1 MKKLLVFVAVIGLS
15 ATLSAQSLVE
25 LAKKEKARREA
36 LKGRTVVTVQNRDV
50 QAVQKTQAVEVL
62 DAGEPAPPEARSVE
76 PAAVTGTTIP
86 EGTQIVPRVDA
97 NGPPLTGEA
106 SIGRPGSSTKV
117 LEAQLRAAQ
126 EQVEQLTTRMAA
138 LRQQYEAQDA
148 MTPGYV
154 IQQQIVE
161 TNESLTKAQA
171 QLDRIRS
178 EINKK
183 RAAGGKRSQAIE
195 H

>member
-15 ATLSAQSLVE
+15 ATLGAQSLVE

-50 QAVQKTQAVEVL
+50 QAVQKSQAVEVL
-62 DAGEPAPPEARSVE
+62 DAGEPAPSEARPVE

-97 NGPPLTGEA
+97 SGPALTGDA
-106 SIGRPGSSTKV
+106 SIGRPGLSAKV
-117 LEAQLRAAQ
+117 LDAQLRAAQ

-138 LRQQYEAQDA
+138 LRRQFEAQDA

-161 TNESLTKAQA
+161 TNESLLKAQA
-171 QLDRIRS
+171 QLDRVRG
-178 EINKK
+178 EINKQK
-183 RAAGGKRSQAIE
+183 AAGRKRPQTIE